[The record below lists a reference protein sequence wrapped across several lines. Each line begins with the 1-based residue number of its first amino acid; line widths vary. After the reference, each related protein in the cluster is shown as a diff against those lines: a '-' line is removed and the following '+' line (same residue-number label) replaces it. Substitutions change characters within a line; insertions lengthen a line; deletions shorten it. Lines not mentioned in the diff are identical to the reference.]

1 MPQLPTISVVTP
13 ILSVL
18 SAPRLANRL
27 QSECEWQSM
36 NPGATTRPAASIT
49 RLAAADAR
57 SPMAA
62 RRSPST
68 PRSAR
73 THGAPL
79 PSTTQPPRITT
90 SSIVALLASG
100 QVVLEELDDLAGGA
114 LAEGDTRR
122 HGVRAAGDVDVL
134 GLQCDLGTGGAGA
147 GDGGVA
153 VGRAQREVQD
163 RTLGLGLG

>member
-1 MPQLPTISVVTP
+1 MPQLPAISVVTP

-18 SAPRLANRL
+18 SAPRLASRL

-36 NPGATTRPAASIT
+36 KPGATTRPAASIT

-62 RRSPST
+62 MRSPAT

-79 PSTTQPPRITT
+79 PSTIRPPRITT
-90 SSIVALLASG
+90 SSIMALLGSG
-100 QVVLEELDDLAGGA
+100 QLVLEEFDDLAGGA
-114 LAEGDTRR
+114 LAEGDARR
-122 HGVRAAGDVDVL
+122 QRVRAA
-134 GLQCDLGTGGAGA
+134 
-147 GDGGVA
+147 
-153 VGRAQREVQD
+153 
-163 RTLGLGLG
+163 